1 MAKTQDEIRNEFV
14 DISINFQEAQKEFT
28 SALRNYEK
36 QVNKMVLN
44 ATTFLYEVENTEGI
58 APRTLTMVAQFVKEL
73 QVLEGRF
80 NGLKCELT

>member
-14 DISINFQEAQKEFT
+14 DIRINFQEAQNEFT

-36 QVNKMVLN
+36 QVKKMVLN
-44 ATTFLYEVENTEGI
+44 ATTFLYEVENTDGI
-58 APRTLTMVAQFVKEL
+58 APHTLTMVAQFVKEL